1 MPSESRISFQT
12 ALFFCLTASIQNLAD
27 DFAHVF
33 RQSILRPNALQCL
46 FHQVFAV
53 RFELVAE
60 VERLHQAGG
69 DLRVEAVDF
78 DDFVGDEA
86 VAAAVFCVEMRD
98 VAAEAADERAG
109 FVGVFEAEFRMLQG
123 GLNLLQGVAAA
134 A

>member
-1 MPSESRISFQT
+1 MCVQKNAESVYFDD
-12 ALFFCLTASIQNLAD
+12 ASIQNLAD

-33 RQSILRPNALQCL
+33 RQSFLRPNALQFL
-46 FHQVFAV
+46 FHQVLAV
-53 RFELVAE
+53 RLELVAE

-86 VAAAVFCVEMRD
+86 VAAAVLCVEMRD
-98 VAAEAADERAG
+98 VAAEAADERTG